1 MVAHGSVGHDH
12 TSLKTNTRSNLR
24 IGTNNDIGA
33 DDGCG
38 VDFRRLSN
46 SIRVSCHRILY
57 RVTHRVNHH
66 VTTIHPLVL
75 GGVSEQRRML
85 GSEVGKVEAGTCQ
98 EVFWLTDIHPEPL
111 EVERMQLL
119 IGSDCGENFFF
130 DRSGAELQNA

>member
-46 SIRVSCHRILY
+46 SIRVSGHRILY